1 MGHART
7 ECDDLIVD
15 AILVNGTVGSGKTTL
30 LDVLGDVVAA
40 PHAAIDLDQLRRIN
54 RWISGDPFHHTL
66 TVENLAA
73 LAANYRR
80 AGAERFVLA
89 GVVESRE
96 TVTEYAEAL
105 GVPEI
110 FVCRLVV
117 HPDVGRQRLRERM
130 VFDPEGLAW
139 HLTRHGEL
147 AGILERTALDDLV
160 LDSSEASPL
169 QLAHAILQHVGWDEI
184 EQPGSGP
191 S

>member
-1 MGHART
+1 M
-7 ECDDLIVD
+7 D

-30 LDVLGDVVAA
+30 LDVLADLVAA
-40 PHAAIDLDQLRRIN
+40 PHAAIDIDQLRRFN
-54 RWISGDPFHHTL
+54 RSTSADPFHHAL

-73 LAANYRR
+73 LATNYRR

-96 TVTEYAEAL
+96 TVAEYAEAI
-105 GVPEI
+105 GVADI

-117 HPDVGRQRLRERM
+117 HPDVGRKRLHDRM
-130 VFDPEGLAW
+130 VFDPDGLAW
-139 HLTRHGEL
+139 HLNRHGEL

-160 LDSSEASPL
+160 LDSTEASPL
-169 QLAHAILQHVGWDEI
+169 LLAQTLLRRVGWDAI
-184 EQPGSGP
+184 DQPGSGP